1 MYKVSIY
8 NKTKKL
14 ISVYERI
21 HTIKYSNEMSETIVT
36 GEEILSH
43 HFPTNYN
50 YQLLSD
56 SGNYS
61 IDSSVIGTFEVSKVC
76 Y

>member
-8 NKTKKL
+8 NKAKKL

-21 HTIKYSNEMSETIVT
+21 HTVKYTNGFTETIVT
-36 GEEILSH
+36 GEEMLTH
-43 HFPTNYN
+43 YFPTGCF

-56 SGNYS
+56 NGNYS
-61 IDSSVIGTFEVSKVC
+61 IDASVIGTFEVSKVC

>member
-8 NKTKKL
+8 NKSNKQVA
-14 ISVYERI
+14 VYERI
-21 HTIKYSNEMSETIVT
+21 HTIIYNDFIGENVIT
-36 GEEILSH
+36 GDNMLTH
-43 HFPTNYN
+43 HFPTNFN
-50 YQLLSD
+50 YHLLSD

-61 IDSSVIGTFEVSKVC
+61 IDESVIGTLEISKVV